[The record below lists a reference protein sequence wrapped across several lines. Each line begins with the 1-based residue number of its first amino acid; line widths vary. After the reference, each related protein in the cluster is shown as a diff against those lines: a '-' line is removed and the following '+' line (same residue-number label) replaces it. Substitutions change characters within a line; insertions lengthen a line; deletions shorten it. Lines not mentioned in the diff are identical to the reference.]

1 MAASDPTDLP
11 AGVPDD
17 RVDALYGL
25 ALDEFTPS
33 RDALAKELRASGER
47 SAADWVKAL
56 RKPSAPAWVANQ
68 LARTQAREAKR
79 LLETGDRLRRAQEQV
94 LAGDAPAGDLRM
106 AAEEAAGAQDA
117 LLENAHGLLDHRGQP
132 PSDATLERVK
142 ETLQAVALDERARAE
157 FAAGRL
163 TREQRATGFG
173 LAGAASAPAGS
184 RAPKPRPPRTRQK
197 RGADDRAHARDALKE
212 AKARHREASR
222 AVTEAERAFEKARR
236 EADRA
241 QQRLEDT
248 SRALGDA
255 RAGEEDAHRRVDEAG
270 AAVERARS

>member
-1 MAASDPTDLP
+1 MAASDPTDIP
-11 AGVPDD
+11 ASVPGD

-25 ALDEFTPS
+25 ALDEFTRG
-33 RDALAKELRASGER
+33 RDALAKDLRASGDR
-47 SAADWVKAL
+47 AAADWVKAL

-94 LAGDAPAGDLRM
+94 LAGDASAGDLRT

-117 LLENAHGLLDHRGQP
+117 LLEKALGLLDHRGHP
-132 PSDATLERVK
+132 PSDATVGRVK
-142 ETLQAVALDERARAE
+142 ETLQAVPLDERARAE

-173 LAGAASAPAGS
+173 LAGAASPPAGG
-184 RAPKPRPPRTRQK
+184 RTRSRRTTRK
-197 RGADDRAHARDALKE
+197 RGADERARARDALKD
-212 AKARHREASR
+212 AKARHREASH
-222 AVTEAERAFEKARR
+222 AVTEAERDVEKARR
-236 EADRA
+236 DAERA
-241 QQRLEDT
+241 QRRLEDA
-248 SRALGDA
+248 SRALEDA
-255 RAGEEDAHRRVDEAG
+255 RAGEEDAQRRVDEAG